1 MSDMNRRG
9 WGLGLALGA
18 VGLGAG
24 AWLRHRRAAVET
36 GDALA
41 AAASAAGIAVPP
53 LTPIL
58 APLKTMDVRVGHTL
72 TNADIAG
79 RFVVLNFWAPWCPP
93 CVREMPEIDQF
104 ARSPAGKNALVI
116 GLAID
121 EQPAVD
127 KFVAAHPVSFPIS
140 VLGYAGLAWARR
152 LSNDPNVA
160 LPFTAVFDRSQ
171 QLAQHKFGA
180 TNAAELAQWVRVS

>member
-1 MSDMNRRG
+1 MSALTRRE
-9 WGLGLALGA
+9 WVAGLGLGA
-18 VGLGAG
+18 VGLGVG
-24 AWLRHRRAAVET
+24 AWMRHRQPPVEM
-36 GDALA
+36 GDTAA
-41 AAASAAGIAVPP
+41 AAASAAGIALPP
-53 LTPIL
+53 LTPI
-58 APLKTMDVRVGHTL
+58 PSPIQTTDGRTL
-72 TNADIAG
+72 SNADIGG

-93 CVREMPEIDQF
+93 CVREMPDIDRF
-104 ARSPAGKNALVI
+104 AQSAAGKNALVI

-127 KFVAAHPVSFPIS
+127 KFLAAHPVSYPIS
-140 VLGYAGLAWARR
+140 ILGYAGLAWAKR

-180 TNAAELAQWVRVS
+180 TNAAELTNWVRVS

>member
-1 MSDMNRRG
+1 MSALTRRE
-9 WGLGLALGA
+9 WVAGLGLGA
-18 VGLGAG
+18 VGLGVG
-24 AWLRHRRAAVET
+24 AWMRHRQPPVEM
-36 GDALA
+36 GDTAA
-41 AAASAAGIAVPP
+41 AAASAAGIALPP
-53 LTPIL
+53 LTPI
-58 APLKTMDVRVGHTL
+58 PSPIQTTDGRTL
-72 TNADIAG
+72 SNADIGG

-93 CVREMPEIDQF
+93 CVREMPDIDGF
-104 ARSPAGKNALVI
+104 ARSAAGKNALVI

-127 KFVAAHPVSFPIS
+127 KFLAAHPVSYPIS
-140 VLGYAGLAWARR
+140 ILGYAGLAWAKR

-180 TNAAELAQWVRVS
+180 TNAAELTNWVRVS

>member
-1 MSDMNRRG
+1 MSALTRRE
-9 WGLGLALGA
+9 WVAGLGLGA
-18 VGLGAG
+18 VGLGVG
-24 AWLRHRRAAVET
+24 AWMRHRQPPVEM
-36 GDALA
+36 GDTAA
-41 AAASAAGIAVPP
+41 AAASAAGIALPP
-53 LTPIL
+53 LTPI
-58 APLKTMDVRVGHTL
+58 PSPIQTTDGRTL
-72 TNADIAG
+72 SNADIGG

-93 CVREMPEIDQF
+93 CVREMPDIDGF
-104 ARSPAGKNALVI
+104 ARSAAGKNALVI

-127 KFVAAHPVSFPIS
+127 KFLAAHPVSYPIS
-140 VLGYAGLAWARR
+140 ILGYAGLAWAKR

-180 TNAAELAQWVRVS
+180 TNAAELTDWVRIS

>member
-1 MSDMNRRG
+1 MSTLKRRDWIAG
-9 WGLGLALGA
+9 IALGTA
-18 VGLGAG
+18 ALGAG
-24 AWLRHRRAAVET
+24 AWLRRRQAPVVVGDTAAT
-36 GDALA
+36 
-41 AAASAAGIAVPP
+41 AASAAGIALPP
-53 LTPIL
+53 LTPIPV
-58 APLKTMDVRVGHTL
+58 PLRTTDGRTL

-93 CVREMPEIDQF
+93 CVREMPELDRF
-104 ARSPAGKNALVI
+104 ARSDAGKNTLVI

-140 VLGYAGLAWARR
+140 ILGYAGLAWARR

-180 TNAAELAQWVRVS
+180 TNASELTDWVRVS

>member
-1 MSDMNRRG
+1 MSDMNRRS

-24 AWLRHRRAAVET
+24 AWLRQRRAAVET
-36 GDALA
+36 GDAVA
-41 AAASAAGIAVPP
+41 AAASAAGLAIPP
-53 LTPIL
+53 LTPI
-58 APLKTMDVRVGHTL
+58 PVPIKTMDGRTL

-93 CVREMPEIDQF
+93 CVREMPEIDRF
-104 ARSPAGKNALVI
+104 ARSPDGRNTLVI

-180 TNAAELAQWVRVS
+180 TNATELASWVRVS

>member
-1 MSDMNRRG
+1 MA
-9 WGLGLALGA
+9 GLGLGA
-18 VGLGAG
+18 VALAGG
-24 AWLRHRRAAVET
+24 AWLRHRQAPVET
-36 GDALA
+36 GDSAA
-41 AAASAAGIAVPP
+41 AAASAAGIALPP
-53 LTPIL
+53 LTPIP
-58 APLKTMDVRVGHTL
+58 APLRTTDGRTL

-93 CVREMPEIDQF
+93 CVREMPEIDRF
-104 ARSPAGKNALVI
+104 ARSAAGRDVLVI

-127 KFVAAHPVSFPIS
+127 KFVAAHPVSFPIA

-171 QLAQHKFGA
+171 QLAQHHFGA
-180 TNAAELAQWVRVS
+180 TNVDELTGWTRPS

>member
-1 MSDMNRRG
+1 MSALTRRE
-9 WGLGLALGA
+9 WVAGLGLGTAALGF
-18 VGLGAG
+18 G
-24 AWLRHRRAAVET
+24 AWMRHRQAPVEI
-36 GDALA
+36 GDTTA
-41 AAASAAGIAVPP
+41 AAASAAGIALPP
-53 LTPIL
+53 LTPI
-58 APLKTMDVRVGHTL
+58 PSPIHTTDGRTL
-72 TNADIAG
+72 SNADIGG

-93 CVREMPEIDQF
+93 CVREMPDIDGF
-104 ARSPAGKNALVI
+104 ARSEAGKNVLVI

-127 KFVAAHPVSFPIS
+127 KFLAAHPVSYPIS
-140 VLGYAGLAWARR
+140 ILGYAGLAWARR

-180 TNAAELAQWVRVS
+180 TNAAELTGWVHGS

>member
-1 MSDMNRRG
+1 MKRRRE
-9 WGLGLALGA
+9 WMAGLGLGA
-18 VGLGAG
+18 VALAGG
-24 AWLRHRRAAVET
+24 AWLRQRHAAVET
-36 GDALA
+36 GDAAA
-41 AAASAAGIAVPP
+41 AAASAAGIALPP
-53 LTPIL
+53 LTPIP
-58 APLKTMDVRVGHTL
+58 APLHTTDGRTL
-72 TNADIAG
+72 TNADIGG

-93 CVREMPEIDQF
+93 CVREMPEIDRF
-104 ARSPAGKNALVI
+104 ARSAAGRDVLVI

-127 KFVAAHPVSFPIS
+127 KFVAAHPVSFPIA

-171 QLAQHKFGA
+171 QLAQHRFGA
-180 TNAAELAQWVRVS
+180 TNVDELTGWTRQS

>member
-1 MSDMNRRG
+1 MSALKRRDWVAG
-9 WGLGLALGA
+9 IALGTVA
-18 VGLGAG
+18 LGTG
-24 AWLRHRRAAVET
+24 AWLRHRQAPVVVGDTAAV
-36 GDALA
+36 
-41 AAASAAGIAVPP
+41 AASAAGVALPP
-53 LTPIL
+53 LTPI
-58 APLKTMDVRVGHTL
+58 PVPIHTIDGRTL

-93 CVREMPEIDQF
+93 CVREMPDIDRF
-104 ARSPAGKNALVI
+104 AQSAAGKNALVI

-121 EQPAVD
+121 EPANVD
-127 KFVAAHPVSFPIS
+127 KFVAAHPVSYPIS
-140 VLGYAGLAWARR
+140 ILGYAGLAWARR

-180 TNAAELAQWVRVS
+180 TNALELADWVRVS

>member
-1 MSDMNRRG
+1 MSASTRRE
-9 WGLGLALGA
+9 WVAGLGLGAAALGF
-18 VGLGAG
+18 G
-24 AWLRHRRAAVET
+24 AWMRHRQPPVET
-36 GDALA
+36 GDTTA
-41 AAASAAGIAVPP
+41 AAASAVGIVLPP
-53 LTPIL
+53 LTPI
-58 APLKTMDVRVGHTL
+58 PSPIHTTDGHTL
-72 TNADIAG
+72 SNADIAG

-93 CVREMPEIDQF
+93 CVREMPDIDGF
-104 ARSPAGKNALVI
+104 ARSAAGKNTLVI

-127 KFVAAHPVSFPIS
+127 KFLAAHPVSYPIS
-140 VLGYAGLAWARR
+140 ILGYAGLAWAKR

-180 TNAAELAQWVRVS
+180 TNAEELTSWVRVS